1 MSGFGPNETE
11 LLVETENNL
20 NNIIRMLSAN
30 QDKKKRFSG
39 IKKNQKNSDFEIW
52 NF

>member
-1 MSGFGPNETE
+1 MPGFGPNETE

-20 NNIIRMLSAN
+20 NNNIIRMLSAN

-39 IKKNQKNSDFEIW
+39 IKKTKK
-52 NF
+52 